1 MASMATCDPAP
12 SPRPLRRE
20 RQRVAVASKQRELDD
35 IRQEL
40 FIMHEQVAS
49 LTAMINSVGAKVDE
63 FSLHGLGPPPGF
75 CNCGDLAKSVVDM
88 LSRLEILL
96 FQRMP
101 SLAL

>member
-1 MASMATCDPAP
+1 MEKPG
-12 SPRPLRRE
+12 PRGLLEGEHP
-20 RQRVAVASKQRELDD
+20 
-35 IRQEL
+35 IRGIL
-40 FIMHEQVAS
+40 P
-49 LTAMINSVGAKVDE
+49 MISSVGAKVDE

-88 LSRLEILL
+88 LTRLEILL